1 VANRPFAA
9 GRSSNP
15 DHRKPD
21 RTRPMSA
28 TDRPLIDEAKK
39 LDPDRTLAVALAE
52 PADRPIMA
60 ALVLLN
66 AELARI
72 PEVVS
77 EPMAGMIRYQWWRDA
92 VARAAR
98 GEGHTLHP
106 LLPPLAA
113 ALAAGR
119 LRPPALA
126 ALIDAREAELERLQ
140 PDDLEALESYVA
152 ATSGALHAL
161 MAEALGGD
169 AAVIE
174 AARRGGNAYALVGI
188 LRAIGFHQ
196 AQDRLLLPADLVER
210 EGIDRNDILAARNE
224 EALARVFAAILERA
238 RRHLAAAAA
247 AGPFA
252 RRVLPSLLPARLTA
266 RQIRRLETK
275 GPRAAAAATRDAW
288 TVPDLLWCWLI
299 RRI

>member
-1 VANRPFAA
+1 
-9 GRSSNP
+9 
-15 DHRKPD
+15 
-21 RTRPMSA
+21 MSA
-28 TDRPLIDEAKK
+28 ADRPLIDEAQR

-52 PADRPIMA
+52 PADRPILA

-98 GEGHTLHP
+98 AEGRTLHP
-106 LLPPLAA
+106 LLPPLAEALADGRLQPA
-113 ALAAGR
+113 ALD
-119 LRPPALA
+119 

-140 PDDLEALESYVA
+140 PDDLNALETYVA

-169 AAVIE
+169 ARVVE
-174 AARRGGNAYALVGI
+174 AARRSGNAYALVGI

-196 AQDRLLLPADLVER
+196 AQGRLLLPADLVER
-210 EGIDRNDILAARNE
+210 EGIDRSDILAARNQ
-224 EALARVFAAILERA
+224 EALARVSAAILERA
-238 RRHLAAAAA
+238 RGHLAAAAA

-252 RRVLPSLLPARLTA
+252 RRVLPSLLPARLAA
-266 RQIRRLETK
+266 RQISRLEAA
-275 GPRAAAAATRDAW
+275 GPLAAGAATRDAW
-288 TVPDLLWCWLI
+288 TVPDLLWRWLI